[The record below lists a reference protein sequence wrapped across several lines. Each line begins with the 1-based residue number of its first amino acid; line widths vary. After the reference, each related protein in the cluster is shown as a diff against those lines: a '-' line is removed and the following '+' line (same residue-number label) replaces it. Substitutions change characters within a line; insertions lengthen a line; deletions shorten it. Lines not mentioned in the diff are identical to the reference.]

1 MRHHAVFLGLS
12 VLCGML
18 ALPGVSL
25 AQPGGSYPQKP
36 IRIVIPVPP
45 GGSVDGEI
53 RIPAQQLIENT
64 KWTVVIENQGGGGGV
79 IGTGAVAKAAP
90 DGYTILGTSGSFA
103 TMPAL
108 LALSFDPIKDFT
120 PLSLLSRRSSI
131 LVVSA
136 SLPFQSLKEYL
147 AYAKANPGKLNFGT
161 SGNGGPVHLAG
172 AWLHQWTDTKVTF
185 VHYKG
190 FGGPFLVD
198 LAAGRLSATIGSN
211 STLGPHIRSG
221 KLRLL
226 GTSGATRSKIAPDTP
241 TIAEQ
246 GVPGYNY
253 VNWAGVLGPAG
264 LNPQIV
270 KTLVDEFSKA
280 VRHPNIVKRLDS
292 LDGEAVGNS
301 SEEFGQFIRKEIDVW
316 QKLVSD
322 TGIQAD

>member
-1 MRHHAVFLGLS
+1 MRHHLALLPL
-12 VLCGML
+12 LCGML
-18 ALPGVSL
+18 SL
-25 AQPGGSYPQKP
+25 SGFSQAQQSGGYPQKP
-36 IRIVIPVPP
+36 IKIVIPVPP

-53 RIPAQQLIENT
+53 RIPVQQMVENT
-64 KWTVVIENQGGGGGV
+64 KWTMVIENQGGGGGA
-79 IGTGAVAKAAP
+79 IGTGHVAKAAP

-108 LALSFDPIKDFT
+108 LKLPFDPIRDFT
-120 PLSLLSRRSSI
+120 PLSLLSRRSNI

-136 SLPFQSLKEYL
+136 TLPFQSLKEYL

-172 AWLHQWTDTKVTF
+172 AWLHQWTDTQVTF

-190 FGGPFLVD
+190 FGGAFLVD
-198 LAAGRLSATIGSN
+198 LAAGRLGSTIGSM
-211 STLGPHIRSG
+211 STLGPHIKSG

-226 GTSGATRSKIAPDTP
+226 GISGGTRSRVVPDMP

-253 VNWAGVLGPAG
+253 INWAGVLGPAG
-264 LNPQIV
+264 LSPQIV
-270 KTLVDEFSKA
+270 KTLVDEFSRAAK
-280 VRHPNIVKRLDS
+280 HPSIVKRIES
-292 LDGEAVGNS
+292 LNGEAVGSS
-301 SEEFGQFIRKEIDVW
+301 SEEFGQFIRKEIEVW
-316 QKLVSD
+316 QKLVGE